1 MKTISFRDGGVNPT
15 PSAQNPLSRFDGAQL
30 NDGRT
35 TRLLAA
41 LTSAAG
47 DHTRDKLAQQ
57 MIRNATAEL
66 FDAAARL
73 ERVGHC
79 GQAAR
84 QLSGP
89 PVLEGTHG

>member
-1 MKTISFRDGGVNPT
+1 MKTIGFRGDGVNLART
-15 PSAQNPLSRFDGAQL
+15 AQNPLSRFDGTQL

-41 LTSAAG
+41 LASAAG

-73 ERVGHC
+73 ERIGSC
-79 GQAAR
+79 GQAPP
-84 QLSGP
+84 QLSAP
-89 PVLEGTHG
+89 PILECAHG